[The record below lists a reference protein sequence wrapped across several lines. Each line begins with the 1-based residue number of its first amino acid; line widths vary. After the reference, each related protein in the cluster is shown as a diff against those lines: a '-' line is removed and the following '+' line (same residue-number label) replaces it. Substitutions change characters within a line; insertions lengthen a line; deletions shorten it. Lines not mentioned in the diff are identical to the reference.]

1 MTAIIP
7 IIFIGLCGGVA
18 IGLQGPFS
26 SLIGQRLGIW
36 EAVFIIHLGGAISAL
51 VPIVIMGGGK
61 LAQWHTLPW
70 YILCGGILGL
80 VVVGAI
86 SYLRPFIG
94 AAQAMVLIV
103 AGQLLTGAVLDHFG
117 AFGLTAKPVE
127 LSRVLGLLLVF
138 VGVWVTVRA

>member
-26 SLIGQRLGIW
+26 SFMGQRLGIL
-36 EAVFIIHLGGAISAL
+36 EAVFIIHLGGAIAAL
-51 VPIVIMGGGK
+51 VPIVFMGEGK
-61 LAQWHTLPW
+61 LAQWHTIPW
-70 YILCGGILGL
+70 YVLCGGFFGL

-86 SYLRPFIG
+86 SYLIPLIG
-94 AAQAMVLIV
+94 AAQAMVLVV

-117 AFGLTAKPVE
+117 VFGLVAKPIE